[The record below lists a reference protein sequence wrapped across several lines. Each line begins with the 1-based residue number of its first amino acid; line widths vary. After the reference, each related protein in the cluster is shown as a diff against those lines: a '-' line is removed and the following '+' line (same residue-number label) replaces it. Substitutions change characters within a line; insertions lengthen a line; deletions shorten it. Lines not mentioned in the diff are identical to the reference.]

1 MTYDSMWK
9 STSMHLIE
17 FKSAKYFEKRHYCT
31 LLPLK
36 QPSAQPTLK
45 QV

>member
-9 STSMHLIE
+9 SASMHLIE
-17 FKSAKYFEKRHYCT
+17 FKSSKYFEKRHYST
-31 LLPLK
+31 LVPLK
-36 QPSAQPTLK
+36 QPSTHPTLP

>member
-9 STSMHLIE
+9 SESMHLIE
-17 FKSAKYFEKRHYCT
+17 FKSTKYFEKRHYCT
-31 LLPLK
+31 LQPLK
-36 QPSAQPTLK
+36 QTSAPPTLP